1 MVYEPRDIEQLK
13 EPRLGRLN
21 PGPRGLASGR
31 FFLVNAVSDLVR
43 KHIVLEANDPGLPTV

>member
-43 KHIVLEANDPGLPTV
+43 KHIVPEANDPGLPTV